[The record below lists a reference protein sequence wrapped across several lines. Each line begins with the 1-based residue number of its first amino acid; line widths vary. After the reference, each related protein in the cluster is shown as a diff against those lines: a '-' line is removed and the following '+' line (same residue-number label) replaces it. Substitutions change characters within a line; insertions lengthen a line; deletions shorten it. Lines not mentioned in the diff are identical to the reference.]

1 MTTMRKKHHTCTQK
15 SKSRHFNFIEI
26 TLRHGCSPVNLLDI
40 FRTPFPKNTSGGLLL
55 CVEYILLFDSS
66 SSDEKDMKT
75 RGKTRSWL
83 KRLERL
89 GYFTNLVQELK
100 MEDTQGFKEMLR
112 MSYEDFKKLCTH
124 KCTHNAR
131 N

>member
-1 MTTMRKKHHTCTQK
+1 
-15 SKSRHFNFIEI
+15 
-26 TLRHGCSPVNLLDI
+26 
-40 FRTPFPKNTSGGLLL
+40 
-55 CVEYILLFDSS
+55 
-66 SSDEKDMKT
+66 MKT